1 MIVTDKIDTNEQ
13 IEAANSV
20 NAPTV
25 EDKSRDVSELV
36 KTTFFFEMTFNNIG
50 ESRNAPGAEQNI
62 ETTANKKMLKVLKR
76 LFVSPQLAKIKS
88 QDAKL
93 KRKIN
98 KLTVRGGLLTVR
110 TIPKRHARNVIAM
123 CAEHELTRNSLVDA
137 FALVYPSLYENAKA
151 ELGPMFKSEEYPAPF
166 KQDGT
171 PDTESVKSAF
181 KFTYN
186 FVTYG
191 VPEELKEF
199 DGEGYRAQV
208 SKREAIYKTAAEEIN
223 RTRRAM
229 FSALLGKLQAEL
241 APGET
246 GDKKKFSSR
255 AMVKMQKFL
264 EEYDMLNVTNDAE
277 LAELKTKTAQLISGI
292 TADNIKSSE
301 DFKSTLYQQI
311 NEIGASLK
319 PLVEGEGTRAL
330 KVVQ

>member
-36 KTTFFFEMTFNNIG
+36 KTTFFFEMSFHNIG

-76 LFVSPQLAKIKS
+76 LFVSPQYAKIKS
-88 QDAKL
+88 EDAKL

-110 TIPKRHARNVIAM
+110 TIPKRHARAVIGM
-123 CAEHELTRNSLVDA
+123 CAEHELTRNTLVDA
-137 FALVYPSLYENAKA
+137 FALVYPTLYENAKA
-151 ELGPMFKSEEYPAPF
+151 ELGPMFKSDEYPAPF
-166 KQDGT
+166 KKDGS

-199 DGEGYRAQV
+199 DG
-208 SKREAIYKTAAEEIN
+208 T
-223 RTRRAM
+223 
-229 FSALLGKLQAEL
+229 GKPA
-241 APGET
+241 
-246 GDKKKFSSR
+246 
-255 AMVKMQKFL
+255 
-264 EEYDMLNVTNDAE
+264 
-277 LAELKTKTAQLISGI
+277 
-292 TADNIKSSE
+292 
-301 DFKSTLYQQI
+301 
-311 NEIGASLK
+311 LK
-319 PLVEGEGTRAL
+319 PATELDLLRGRLPLFHLVFMRVDSSVEGPAEHLDCAHDTSSCWWEAGGMTGVNLPRMP
-330 KVVQ
+330 